1 MHLAPT
7 ERQQRLRA
15 ELRTYFR
22 SLMPDGPPPA
32 DDPARQRAVLRRIGA
47 DGLLGLGWPVAYG
60 GQGRGADE
68 QFVFF
73 DEAYRAGAPVSMVT
87 LNTVGPTLMKY
98 GSEEQKDFFL
108 PRILSGDLV
117 FAIGYSEPSAGTDLA
132 SLRTRAVRAGARA
145 GARTGAVQARALR
158 EGEGE
163 GGGKGGGKGD
173 GERGGGGDADGDGG
187 DGCRREGAG
196 YYGGEGAGDGDG
208 DGGGGYGREG
218 AGYRG
223 DGGEGAGYG
232 GEGDWLIDGQKIF
245 TSNAQNADWIWL
257 ACRTDPDAPKHQGIS
272 ILLVPT
278 DAPGFS
284 WTPIE
289 TVGGQTTTATYYDGT
304 RVPAGNL
311 VGEKNGGW
319 GLITNQLNH
328 ERVALAA
335 IGMQAEDFYAAAL
348 EAARTP
354 DPVTGRRRIDEPWVR
369 FQLAEVHAR
378 LAASRLLN
386 WRLVGDVG
394 AGRLAPGDASGVK
407 VAGTESAVAVYRMCQ
422 HIVGADALVR
432 SGSPGVFGDGELERM
447 NRAAQINTF
456 GGGVS
461 EVQREI
467 VATMRLGMKRGRR

>member
-1 MHLAPT
+1 VHLAPT
-7 ERQQRLRA
+7 DRQQRLRA

-22 SLMPDGPPPA
+22 SLMPDGSP
-32 DDPARQRAVLRRIGA
+32 DDPQEQRSLLRRIG
-47 DGLLGLGWPVAYG
+47 GEGWLGLGWPVAYG

-98 GSEEQKDFFL
+98 GSEEQKAYFL
-108 PRILSGDLV
+108 PRILRGELV

-132 SLRTRAVRAGARA
+132 SLRTRAVN
-145 GARTGAVQARALR
+145 
-158 EGEGE
+158 
-163 GGGKGGGKGD
+163 D
-173 GERGGGGDADGDGG
+173 GRG
-187 DGCRREGAG
+187 
-196 YYGGEGAGDGDG
+196 
-208 DGGGGYGREG
+208 
-218 AGYRG
+218 
-223 DGGEGAGYG
+223 
-232 GEGDWLIDGQKIF
+232 WLIDGQKIF

-257 ACRTDPDAPKHQGIS
+257 ACRTDPDAPRHRGIS

-278 DAPGFS
+278 DTPGFS

-289 TVGGQTTTATYYDGT
+289 TVGGQTTTATYYDGV
-304 RVPAGNL
+304 RVPAGSL
-311 VGEKNGGW
+311 VGAENEGW
-319 GLITNQLNH
+319 SLITNQLNH

-348 EAARTP
+348 TAVRTP

-369 FQLAEVHAR
+369 SQLAEAHAR
-378 LAASRLLN
+378 LAATRLLN

-407 VAGTESAVAVYRMCQ
+407 VVGTESAVAVYRICQ
-422 HIVGADALVR
+422 HVIGTDGLAGLVR
-432 SGSPGVFGDGELERM
+432 SGSPGAFAGGELERL

-467 VATMRLGMKRGRR
+467 VATMRLGMTRGRR

>member
-22 SLMPDGPPPA
+22 DLMPDGPPPA
-32 DDPARQRAVLRRIGA
+32 DDPGRQRALLRRIGA
-47 DGLLGLGWPVAYG
+47 DGLLGIGWPVAYG

-98 GSEEQKDFFL
+98 GSEAQKEYFL
-108 PRILSGDLV
+108 PRVLRGDLV

-132 SLRTRAVRAGARA
+132 SLRTRAVR
-145 GARTGAVQARALR
+145 
-158 EGEGE
+158 EGES
-163 GGGKGGGKGD
+163 
-173 GERGGGGDADGDGG
+173 
-187 DGCRREGAG
+187 
-196 YYGGEGAGDGDG
+196 
-208 DGGGGYGREG
+208 
-218 AGYRG
+218 
-223 DGGEGAGYG
+223 
-232 GEGDWLIDGQKIF
+232 WLIDGQKIF
-245 TSNAQNADWIWL
+245 TSNAQHADWIWL
-257 ACRTDPDAPKHQGIS
+257 ACRTDPDAPKHRGIS
-272 ILLVPT
+272 IVLVPT

-289 TVGGQTTTATYYDGT
+289 TVGGLTTTATYYDGI
-304 RVPAGNL
+304 RVPSSNL
-311 VGEKNGGW
+311 VGEENGGW
-319 GLITNQLNH
+319 DLITNQLNH

-335 IGMQAEDFYAAAL
+335 IGMQAEDFYAAVL
-348 EAARTP
+348 RAARTP
-354 DPVTGRRRIDEPWVR
+354 DPVTGRRRVDEPWVR
-369 FQLAEVHAR
+369 FRLAEVHAR

-407 VAGTESAVAVYRMCQ
+407 VAGTESAVASYRMCQ
-422 HIVGADALVR
+422 EVVGAQALVR

-467 VATMRLGMKRGRR
+467 VATMRLGMTRGRR

>member
-7 ERQQRLRA
+7 ERQQQLRSELRA
-15 ELRTYFR
+15 YFR
-22 SLMPDGPPPA
+22 DLMPGGPPEG
-32 DDPARQRAVLRRIGA
+32 DDLEGQRRLLRRIGA
-47 DGLLGLGWPVAYG
+47 DGMLGLGWPVEYG

-98 GSEEQKDFFL
+98 GTQEQKASFL

-132 SLRTRAVRAGARA
+132 SLRTRAVR
-145 GARTGAVQARALR
+145 V
-158 EGEGE
+158 
-163 GGGKGGGKGD
+163 KD
-173 GERGGGGDADGDGG
+173 GSDDA
-187 DGCRREGAG
+187 
-196 YYGGEGAGDGDG
+196 
-208 DGGGGYGREG
+208 
-218 AGYRG
+218 
-223 DGGEGAGYG
+223 
-232 GEGDWLIDGQKIF
+232 WLIDGQKIF

-257 ACRTDPDAPKHQGIS
+257 ACRTDPQAPKHQGIS
-272 ILLVPT
+272 IILVPT
-278 DAPGFS
+278 AAPGFS

-289 TVGGQTTTATYYDGT
+289 TVGGLTTTATYYDGI
-304 RVPAGNL
+304 RVPATNL
-311 VGEKNGGW
+311 VGEENGGW

-348 EAARTP
+348 AFARTP
-354 DPVTGRRRIDEPWVR
+354 DPVTGERRIDAPWVR
-369 FQLAEVHAR
+369 SRLAEARAR
-378 LAASRLLN
+378 LAATRLVN

-407 VAGTESAVAVYRMCQ
+407 FMGTESAVEVYRICQ
-422 HIVGADALVR
+422 EVTGGAGLVR
-432 SGSPGVFGDGELERM
+432 AGSPGALALGTGGEGELERM

-467 VATMRLGMKRGRR
+467 VATMRLGMRRGRR

>member
-1 MHLAPT
+1 VHLAPT

-22 SLMPDGPPPA
+22 DLMPEGPPPA
-32 DDPARQRAVLRRIGA
+32 GDPDRQRALLRRIGA
-47 DGLLGLGWPVAYG
+47 DGLLGIGWPVAYG

-98 GSEEQKDFFL
+98 GSQAQKEYFL
-108 PRILSGDLV
+108 PRILRGDLV

-132 SLRTRAVRAGARA
+132 SLRTRAVR
-145 GARTGAVQARALR
+145 
-158 EGEGE
+158 EGES
-163 GGGKGGGKGD
+163 
-173 GERGGGGDADGDGG
+173 
-187 DGCRREGAG
+187 
-196 YYGGEGAGDGDG
+196 
-208 DGGGGYGREG
+208 
-218 AGYRG
+218 
-223 DGGEGAGYG
+223 
-232 GEGDWLIDGQKIF
+232 WLIDGQKIF
-245 TSNAQNADWIWL
+245 TSNAQHADWIWL
-257 ACRTDPDAPKHQGIS
+257 ACRTDPDASKHRGIS
-272 ILLVPT
+272 IVLVPT

-289 TVGGQTTTATYYDGT
+289 TVGGLTTTATYYDGI
-304 RVPAGNL
+304 RVPSSNL
-311 VGEKNGGW
+311 VGEENGGW
-319 GLITNQLNH
+319 ELITNQLNH

-348 EAARTP
+348 RAARTP
-354 DPVTGRRRIDEPWVR
+354 DPVTGRRRVDEPWVR
-369 FQLAEVHAR
+369 SRLAEVHAR

-407 VAGTESAVAVYRMCQ
+407 VAGTESAVASYRMCQ
-422 HIVGADALVR
+422 EVVGPQALVR

-467 VATMRLGMKRGRR
+467 VATMRLGMTRGRR

>member
-7 ERQQRLRA
+7 ERQRRLRA

-22 SLMPDGPPPA
+22 DLMPDGPPPPA
-32 DDPARQRAVLRRIGA
+32 DSGSDSGGPGASDRQRALLRRIGA
-47 DGLLGLGWPVAYG
+47 DGWLGLGWPVAYG

-87 LNTVGPTLMKY
+87 LNTVGPTLMQY
-98 GSEEQKDFFL
+98 GTEEQKDYFL
-108 PRILSGDLV
+108 PRILRGELV

-132 SLRTRAVRAGARA
+132 SLRTRAVR
-145 GARTGAVQARALR
+145 V
-158 EGEGE
+158 
-163 GGGKGGGKGD
+163 
-173 GERGGGGDADGDGG
+173 GG
-187 DGCRREGAG
+187 DGREDGEKGPGSAG
-196 YYGGEGAGDGDG
+196 SSGSTGSAASTGNGGGE
-208 DGGGGYGREG
+208 
-218 AGYRG
+218 
-223 DGGEGAGYG
+223 
-232 GEGDWLIDGQKIF
+232 WLVDGQKVF
-245 TSNAQNADWIWL
+245 TSNAQQADWIWL
-257 ACRTDPDAPKHQGIS
+257 ACRTDPDAPKHKGIS

-284 WTPIE
+284 WTPIA
-289 TVGGQTTTATYYDGT
+289 TVGGLTTTATYYDGI
-304 RVPAGNL
+304 RVPAANL
-311 VGEKNGGW
+311 VGEENGGW

-348 EAARTP
+348 AAARTP
-354 DPVTGRRRIDEPWVR
+354 DPVAGRRRVDEPWVR
-369 FQLAEVHAR
+369 SRLAEVHAR
-378 LAASRLLN
+378 LAATRLLN

-407 VAGTESAVAVYRMCQ
+407 VVGTESAVAVYRMCQ
-422 HIVGADALVR
+422 EIVGSDALVR

-467 VATMRLGMKRGRR
+467 VATMRLGMTRGRR

>member
-15 ELRTYFR
+15 ELRSYFR
-22 SLMPDGPPPA
+22 ALMPDGPPA
-32 DDPARQRAVLRRIGA
+32 AGDGAGQRRLLRRIGA

-87 LNTVGPTLMKY
+87 LNTVGPTLMRY
-98 GSEEQKDFFL
+98 GTEEQKSRLL
-108 PRILSGDLV
+108 PGILRGEDV
-117 FAIGYSEPSAGTDLA
+117 FAIGYSEPAAGTDLA
-132 SLRTRAVRAGARA
+132 SLRTKAVR
-145 GARTGAVQARALR
+145 
-158 EGEGE
+158 
-163 GGGKGGGKGD
+163 D
-173 GERGGGGDADGDGG
+173 GTE
-187 DGCRREGAG
+187 
-196 YYGGEGAGDGDG
+196 
-208 DGGGGYGREG
+208 
-218 AGYRG
+218 
-223 DGGEGAGYG
+223 
-232 GEGDWLIDGQKIF
+232 WVIDGQKVF
-245 TSNAQNADWIWL
+245 TSNAQHADWIWL
-257 ACRTDPDAPKHQGIS
+257 ACRTDPQAPKHRGIS
-272 ILLVPT
+272 IVLVPT

-289 TVGGQTTTATYYDGT
+289 TVGGLTTTATYYDGV

-311 VGEKNGGW
+311 VGAENGGW

-335 IGMQAEDFYAAAL
+335 IGMQAEDFAAAAL
-348 EAARTP
+348 DRARTP
-354 DPVTGRRRIDEPWVR
+354 DPGTGACPLDEPWVR
-369 FQLAEVHAR
+369 SRIAEVHAR
-378 LAASRLLN
+378 LAATRLLN
-386 WRLVGDVG
+386 WRLVGDVA

-407 VAGTESAVAVYRMCQ
+407 FAGTESAVEVYRMCQ
-422 HIVGADALVR
+422 EITGEAGLVR
-432 SGSPGVFGDGELERM
+432 SGSPGAVAGGELERM

-467 VATMRLGMKRGRR
+467 VATMRLGMRRGPR

>member
-7 ERQQRLRA
+7 ERHRRLRA
-15 ELRTYFR
+15 DLRTYFR
-22 SLMPDGPPPA
+22 DVLPEGPPDGA
-32 DDPARQRAVLRRIGA
+32 DGRGQRRLLRRIGA
-47 DGLLGLGWPVAYG
+47 DGMLGLGWPVEYG

-98 GSEEQKDFFL
+98 GTAEQKAAFL

-132 SLRTRAVRAGARA
+132 ALRTRAVR
-145 GARTGAVQARALR
+145 
-158 EGEGE
+158 
-163 GGGKGGGKGD
+163 
-173 GERGGGGDADGDGG
+173 DGD
-187 DGCRREGAG
+187 
-196 YYGGEGAGDGDG
+196 
-208 DGGGGYGREG
+208 
-218 AGYRG
+218 
-223 DGGEGAGYG
+223 
-232 GEGDWLIDGQKIF
+232 DWLIDGQKIF

-284 WTPIE
+284 WTPID
-289 TVGGQTTTATYYDGT
+289 TVGGLTTTATYYDGI
-304 RVPAGNL
+304 RVPAANL
-311 VGEKNGGW
+311 VGEENGGW

-348 EAARTP
+348 DRARTP
-354 DPVTGRRRIDEPWVR
+354 DPLTGERRADAPWVR
-369 FQLAEVHAR
+369 SRLAEVHAR
-378 LAASRLLN
+378 LAATRLLN

-407 VAGTESAVAVYRMCQ
+407 FMGTESAVEVYRMCQ
-422 HIVGADALVR
+422 EIVGEEGLVR
-432 SGSPGVFGDGELERM
+432 AGSPGGSGDGELERM

-467 VATMRLGMKRGRR
+467 VATMRLGMRRGRR

>member
-7 ERQQRLRA
+7 ERQRRLRA

-22 SLMPDGPPPA
+22 DLMPDGPPSPGDLVA
-32 DDPARQRAVLRRIGA
+32 PGVPEQQRALLRRIGS
-47 DGLLGLGWPVAYG
+47 DGWLGLGWPVAYG

-98 GSEEQKDFFL
+98 GTEEQKDYFL
-108 PRILSGDLV
+108 PRILRGELM

-132 SLRTRAVRAGARA
+132 SLRTRAVRH
-145 GARTGAVQARALR
+145 
-158 EGEGE
+158 
-163 GGGKGGGKGD
+163 GGS
-173 GERGGGGDADGDGG
+173 E
-187 DGCRREGAG
+187 
-196 YYGGEGAGDGDG
+196 
-208 DGGGGYGREG
+208 
-218 AGYRG
+218 
-223 DGGEGAGYG
+223 
-232 GEGDWLIDGQKIF
+232 WLVDGQKVF
-245 TSNAQNADWIWL
+245 TSNAQQADWIWL
-257 ACRTDPDAPKHQGIS
+257 ACRTDPDAPKHKGIS

-284 WTPIE
+284 WTPIA
-289 TVGGQTTTATYYDGT
+289 TVGGLTTTATYYDGI
-304 RVPAGNL
+304 RVPAANL
-311 VGEKNGGW
+311 VGEENGGW

-348 EAARTP
+348 AAARTP
-354 DPVTGRRRIDEPWVR
+354 DPVTGRRRVDEPWVR
-369 FQLAEVHAR
+369 SRLAEVHAR
-378 LAASRLLN
+378 LAATRLLN

-407 VAGTESAVAVYRMCQ
+407 VVGTESAVAVYRMCQ
-422 HIVGADALVR
+422 EIVGSDALVR

-467 VATMRLGMKRGRR
+467 VATMRLGMTRGRR

>member
-7 ERQQRLRA
+7 DRQRELRGELRA
-15 ELRTYFR
+15 RFRT
-22 SLMPDGPPPA
+22 LMPDGPPAA
-32 DDPARQRAVLRRIGA
+32 DDPAAQRAVLRRIGA
-47 DGLLGLGWPVAYG
+47 EGLLGLGWPVEYG
-60 GQGRGADE
+60 GQGRGPDE

-98 GSEEQKDFFL
+98 GTEEQKAYFL

-132 SLRTRAVRAGARA
+132 ALRTRAVRDE
-145 GARTGAVQARALR
+145 TS
-158 EGEGE
+158 
-163 GGGKGGGKGD
+163 
-173 GERGGGGDADGDGG
+173 
-187 DGCRREGAG
+187 
-196 YYGGEGAGDGDG
+196 
-208 DGGGGYGREG
+208 
-218 AGYRG
+218 
-223 DGGEGAGYG
+223 
-232 GEGDWLIDGQKIF
+232 GDWLIDGQKVF

-257 ACRTDPDAPKHQGIS
+257 ACRTDPEAPKHQGIS
-272 ILLVPT
+272 IILVPT

-284 WTPIE
+284 WTPID
-289 TVGGQTTTATYYDGT
+289 TVGGLTTTATYYDGI
-304 RVPAGNL
+304 RVPGSNV
-311 VGEKNGGW
+311 VGEVNGGW

-335 IGMQAEDFYAAAL
+335 IGMQAEDFYADVLA
-348 EAARTP
+348 AARTP
-354 DPVTGRRRIDEPWVR
+354 DPVTGERRVDAPWIR
-369 FQLAEVHAR
+369 SALAEAHAR
-378 LAASRLLN
+378 LAATRLLN

-394 AGRLAPGDASGVK
+394 AGRPAPGDASGVK
-407 VAGTESAVAVYRMCQ
+407 FAGTESAVETYRLCQ
-422 HIVGADALVR
+422 QIAGDAGWVR
-432 SGSPGVFGDGELERM
+432 SGSPGVFGVAGGDSAVGDGELERM